1 MEIGGLGL
9 DLASV
14 NLEPYC
20 LEVPSRKASVSLLL
34 VELSKSGIRDIIDD
48 ATISWLVVFID
59 PTALSSGLII
69 VSCAISTL
77 FYVFSVVFILLARR
91 LLSESLSMLGLL
103 FVYKVYSFISELLLD
118 VSSSSSAITSP
129 SS

>member
-1 MEIGGLGL
+1 M
-9 DLASV
+9 
-14 NLEPYC
+14 
-20 LEVPSRKASVSLLL
+20 PSRKASVSLLL